1 MHHKE
6 IKYRFEGRKII
17 IAKEKY
23 RVVSRMNYEF
33 TANFYVFVTSVSFLK
48 ILQTK
53 LKEAYILTSAVSYL
67 KKNKK
72 K

>member
-1 MHHKE
+1 
-6 IKYRFEGRKII
+6 
-17 IAKEKY
+17 
-23 RVVSRMNYEF
+23 MNYEF